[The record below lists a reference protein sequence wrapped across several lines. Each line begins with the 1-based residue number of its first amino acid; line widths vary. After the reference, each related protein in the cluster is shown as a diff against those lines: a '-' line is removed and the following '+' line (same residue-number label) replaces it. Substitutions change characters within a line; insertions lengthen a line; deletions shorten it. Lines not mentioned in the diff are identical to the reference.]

1 MTSLVEMILVNIIYL
16 VLDFVLT
23 GTSALGVS
31 IATGCEVGVGMFF
44 TLVHLY
50 SRSIIVAHRSKGRHT
65 CQLSLLLLAGAQR
78 ELDQVLHGNWIRR
91 RISSENSLTTNGA
104 AEV

>member
-1 MTSLVEMILVNIIYL
+1 MTLRFKMIVENCRYL

-31 IATGCEVGVGMFF
+31 IATDCEVGVGMFF

-50 SRSIIVAHRSKGRHT
+50 SCSLIVAHRSKGRHT
-65 CQLSLLLLAGAQR
+65 CHLSLLLLAGAQR
-78 ELDQVLHGNWIRR
+78 ELDQVLHGIGSGTEFRQK
-91 RISSENSLTTNGA
+91 T
-104 AEV
+104 V

>member
-1 MTSLVEMILVNIIYL
+1 MTLRFEMILVNIKYL

-31 IATGCEVGVGMFF
+31 IASGCEVGVGMFF

-50 SRSIIVAHRSKGRHT
+50 SCSIVAHRSKGRHT

-78 ELDQVLHGNWIRR
+78 ELDQVLH
-91 RISSENSLTTNGA
+91 EN
-104 AEV
+104 

>member
-1 MTSLVEMILVNIIYL
+1 MIVINRIYL

-31 IATGCEVGVGMFF
+31 IASDCEVGVGMFF

-50 SRSIIVAHRSKGRHT
+50 SRSIVAHRSKGRHT

-78 ELDQVLHGNWIRR
+78 ELDQVLLGNWIRR
-91 RISSENSLTTNGA
+91 RISSENSLTTKGA

>member
-1 MTSLVEMILVNIIYL
+1 MTSLVEMILVNITYL

-31 IATGCEVGVGMFF
+31 IASDCEVGVGMFF

-50 SRSIIVAHRSKGRHT
+50 SRSIVA
-65 CQLSLLLLAGAQR
+65 L
-78 ELDQVLHGNWIRR
+78 
-91 RISSENSLTTNGA
+91 
-104 AEV
+104 

>member
-31 IATGCEVGVGMFF
+31 IASGCEVGVGMFF

-50 SRSIIVAHRSKGRHT
+50 SCSIVA
-65 CQLSLLLLAGAQR
+65 L
-78 ELDQVLHGNWIRR
+78 
-91 RISSENSLTTNGA
+91 
-104 AEV
+104 

>member
-1 MTSLVEMILVNIIYL
+1 MILVNIIYL

-31 IATGCEVGVGMFF
+31 IASDCEVGVGMFF

-50 SRSIIVAHRSKGRHT
+50 SRSIVAHRSKGRHT
-65 CQLSLLLLAGAQR
+65 CQLSLLPLAGAQR

-91 RISSENSLTTNGA
+91 RISSENSLTTKGA